1 MLEKAHCRE
10 EGVEVLPAVT
20 IEVARAT
27 GLIKKASLNR
37 IIVDNTVMIKAVA
50 HPTGSL
56 LLGRCRQ
63 HLAKLVNTNPVS

>member
-1 MLEKAHCRE
+1 M
-10 EGVEVLPAVT
+10 AVT

-37 IIVDNTVMIKAVA
+37 IIVNNTAMIKAVA
-50 HPTGSL
+50 HPTSSL